1 MESHISESSGGGEV
15 ARGDRDM
22 GTEKW
27 DVLSDLRR
35 GRFRSFQ
42 GEETRFRGI
51 ACTCV
56 QNTCLRKWG
65 KEGRNIWYF

>member
-27 DVLSDLRR
+27 DVLSE
-35 GRFRSFQ
+35 GGVS
-42 GEETRFRGI
+42 EAFRGKKPDSVVSRVRV
-51 ACTCV
+51 CRTLV
-56 QNTCLRKWG
+56 
-65 KEGRNIWYF
+65 